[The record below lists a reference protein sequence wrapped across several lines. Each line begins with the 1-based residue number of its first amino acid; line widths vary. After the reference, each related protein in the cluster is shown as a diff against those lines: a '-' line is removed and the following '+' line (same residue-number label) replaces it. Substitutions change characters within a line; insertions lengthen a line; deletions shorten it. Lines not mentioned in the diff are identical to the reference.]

1 MRQECHAVLGSLE
14 LKETLLLAVV
24 FGPSSSATCY
34 QGAFVSLCVASAA
47 DSGRRSAKTNS
58 QPSTVW
64 VEVEAGEIKQRGKC
78 PSYHGSM
85 ENNTFFFLRTF
96 GHQSNCW
103 WKSTYPWY
111 SLMIFRQVPIT
122 WGCNPMVDAHNGK
135 TPPFQ
140 MNLRHLAGLCR
151 QMIGAFRRQNG
162 GPNGDTTWSWL
173 IYSVGRFFKTSACC
187 QDLFRFNVVHKID
200 VEAYSCQ
207 KKTCRRPNRFWW
219 NLMRYTVSDALDHS
233 FPWLSWRCLFCW
245 LDPEGAQFSL

>member
-24 FGPSSSATCY
+24 FGPGSTATCY

-47 DSGRRSAKTNS
+47 DSGRRS
-58 QPSTVW
+58 VR

-85 ENNTFFFLRTF
+85 ENNDIYFFSPNFWSPKTR
-96 GHQSNCW
+96 W
-103 WKSTYPWY
+103 WKST
-111 SLMIFRQVPIT
+111 SLIFLDDKPSAHQPS

-151 QMIGAFRRQNG
+151 QMIGAFRLQNG
-162 GPNGDTTWSWL
+162 GPNGDTPWSWL
-173 IYSVGRFFKTSACC
+173 IYIFCRPFFC
-187 QDLFRFNVVHKID
+187 LVPVVKI
-200 VEAYSCQ
+200 VQVCNGS
-207 KKTCRRPNRFWW
+207 
-219 NLMRYTVSDALDHS
+219 
-233 FPWLSWRCLFCW
+233 
-245 LDPEGAQFSL
+245 